1 MLLLLLLLML
11 KECIKCENIG
21 NARKGD
27 PQAGIAAPVAE
38 AIVCIGAPAGGEE
51 NLGGVEGPTGKLSLV
66 NGPQGR
72 GDLYDVVPDG
82 RFRQ

>member
-1 MLLLLLLLML
+1 MCHQETCSAVGPTRRGVSSSLTLLLLLLLLML

-51 NLGGVEGPTGKLSLV
+51 NLGGV
-66 NGPQGR
+66 
-72 GDLYDVVPDG
+72 
-82 RFRQ
+82 